1 MAKKKSVVLVPVLS
15 KLENNP
21 SFLERVTAEAD
32 EVVVLAVIDQ
42 SGIVGNPGFAI
53 HEIKVATQLAEEI
66 AALVVASGK
75 KSEAIV
81 EWGETVR
88 LIAQLAELKS
98 CSAIFLVEQKNQY
111 YQKLREQIREKTAC
125 PLVEVKVFSPSVVSF
140 KA

>member
-15 KLENNP
+15 KMENNA
-21 SFLERVTAEAD
+21 SFLERVTGEAD

-42 SGIVGNPGFAI
+42 SGIVGNPGFAF

-66 AALVVASGK
+66 AALVAASGK

-111 YQKLREQIREKTAC
+111 YQKLREQIREKTAV
-125 PLVEVKVFSPSVVSF
+125 PLVEVKVYPASVVSF